1 MITDDIASLLPDVQ
15 PSKARPTFWP
25 SGMLSRIAWVV
36 FSYSVARS
44 QRSVETDRMLTSG
57 FSEKRFR
64 RNSEFIKVLNG
75 IKADKNPR
83 SK

>member
-25 SGMLSRIAWVV
+25 SGMLSRIALVV

-44 QRSVETDRMLTSG
+44 RRSVETDGRLTSG
-57 FSEKRFR
+57 FSEKRIR
-64 RNSEFIKVLNG
+64 RNSGFVIVLNG

-83 SK
+83 SR